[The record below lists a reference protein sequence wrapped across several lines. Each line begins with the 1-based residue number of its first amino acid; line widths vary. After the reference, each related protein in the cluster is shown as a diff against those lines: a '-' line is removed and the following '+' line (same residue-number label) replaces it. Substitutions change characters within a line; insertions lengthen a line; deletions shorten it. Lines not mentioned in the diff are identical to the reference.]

1 MENIHHIVN
10 CQVIQIKNLQEVF
23 FCYVSMI
30 DPTFDILVKASIR
43 QVLGAI
49 PEPAFLS
56 EHLFISCSVS

>member
-1 MENIHHIVN
+1 
-10 CQVIQIKNLQEVF
+10 
-23 FCYVSMI
+23 MI

-56 EHLFISCSVS
+56 GHLFISFSVS